1 MASPIT
7 TASVRQAMLDAIAE
21 AMADDGSV
29 VLVAPGRGDRAP
41 ERAADP
47 ADESGD
53 AVDPGRVLVPPSDA
67 VALGALCAGAAAGGL
82 RPVLDLTAAA
92 DPRAALSQ
100 VESVAAGMY
109 YRTGGQASCPLVCCV
124 EASAW
129 ESPFARLVN
138 APGLKAAL
146 LSGDADIR
154 ALVLSAIRD
163 PNPVVLVVE
172 DTERIG
178 GLASVALAAPADD
191 ATTERPAALGPAA
204 IRRTGTDV
212 TLVAIGAVTATALAV
227 AGDLSEDGISAEV
240 VEIRTLA
247 PLDVDTVLESVA
259 RTRRLVVCEDAP
271 GFCSVSGEIV
281 ASVAGVALPL
291 LKAPPRRVTREHTPR
306 PGAPGLRERVEVTE
320 RDVRAAVRHVMGPY
334 AAM

>member
-7 TASVRQAMLDAIAE
+7 TASVRQAMLDAITE
-21 AMADDGSV
+21 AMADDESV
-29 VLVAPGRGDRAP
+29 VLLAPGRGDPPP
-41 ERAADP
+41 ECAADP
-47 ADESGD
+47 AHESGH

-109 YRTGGQASCPLVCCV
+109 YRTGGQARCPLVCCV

-178 GLASVALAAPADD
+178 GVALAAPADD
-191 ATTERPAALGPAA
+191 ATTGRPAALGPAA

-227 AGDLSEDGISAEV
+227 AGDLGGDGISAEV

-247 PLDVDTVLESVA
+247 PLDVDTVLESVS
-259 RTRRLVVCEDAP
+259 RTGRLVVCEDAP